1 MKSLFGSLSKANQFA
16 SIERNLINS
25 VTLIFGAFLF
35 MVFLSVDLGLD
46 DWVEDQFDQAM
57 LNKANYLKSQI
68 RVADHHVEFLADERF
83 MPEYAESDD
92 PHFFQ
97 LWRDE
102 TTIKRSESLAQYPHV
117 DLLKPDVQLG
127 RDRIVD
133 IVMPN
138 GDMGRATLS
147 YFVPESSD
155 DEILPVAL
163 TIYESSIG
171 LERLVW
177 VVDGLL
183 IGSFILA
190 MMLMRYV
197 TKNVIRRGLE
207 PLEKLNQDLKTL
219 HSSDQPAAGELELP
233 EQVVEEIEPIRKEL
247 NRYIRS
253 NRTLINNEKRI
264 TADIAHE
271 LKTPLAEMITLSE
284 VYIRYP
290 QDERISKTYQHDML
304 AIAKR
309 MKAIVEN
316 LLLLQKTSSIAM
328 NTEWQLLSIKN
339 VFGQV
344 KHDLMFKYPDIDQRL
359 VVSSCADEFFSAD
372 RFSIET
378 ILKNLIDNALYYSP
392 HESLVTLGWSEVD
405 GDYQLSISNALV
417 QSITDEQLAKLTLP
431 LFQIDAARTSNERF
445 GLGLSIIS
453 NICRQQGYTLSF
465 TQPDTMTLTVS
476 IAIPKEVPL
485 HQHHDV

>member
-1 MKSLFGSLSKANQFA
+1 MKSWVRSLCKDNQFA
-16 SIERNLINS
+16 SMERNLINS
-25 VTLIFGAFLF
+25 VTFVFGAFLF
-35 MVFLSVDLGLD
+35 VVFLSVDLGLD
-46 DWVEDQFDQAM
+46 GWVEEQFDQAM

-68 RVADHHVEFLADERF
+68 RATEHHVEFLADEGF
-83 MPEYAESDD
+83 MPEYDIHEDA
-92 PHFFQ
+92 HFFQ
-97 LWRDE
+97 VWRGD
-102 TTIKRSESLAQYPHV
+102 TVLKRSKSLEAYPGV
-117 DLLKPDVQLG
+117 DLIKPDVKLG
-127 RDRIVD
+127 RDRIID
-133 IVMPN
+133 TVMPN
-138 GDMGRATLS
+138 GKFGRATLS
-147 YFVPESSD
+147 HFVPESD
-155 DEILPVAL
+155 DHEILPVTL
-163 TIYESSIG
+163 TIYESSGG

-183 IGSFILA
+183 VGSFILA
-190 MMLMRYV
+190 MMIIRYV
-197 TKNVIRRGLE
+197 TKTIIRRGLE

-219 HSSDQPAAGELELP
+219 HSSEHLAEELAIP
-233 EQVVEEIEPIRKEL
+233 ERTVEEIEPIRKEL

-316 LLLLQKTSSIAM
+316 LLLLQKTSSLSI
-328 NTEWQLLSIKN
+328 NTEQQALSIRG

-344 KHDLMFKYPDIDQRL
+344 KHDLTFKYPQIDSRL
-359 VVSSCADEFFSAD
+359 SVHCDGEECFVAD

-378 ILKNLIDNALYYSP
+378 ILKNLLDNAMFYSP
-392 HESLVTLGWSEVD
+392 QESVVAVGWTESPSAF
-405 GDYQLSISNALV
+405 QLTISNALMHP
-417 QSITDEQLAKLTLP
+417 ITQEQLAKLTLP
-431 LFQIDAARTSNERF
+431 LFQIDASRTSDERF

-453 NICRQQGYTLSF
+453 NICKQHGYTLAF
-465 TQPDTMTLTVS
+465 HQPQPLELTVS
-476 IAIPKEVPL
+476 VTLPKGQGETP
-485 HQHHDV
+485 HAA